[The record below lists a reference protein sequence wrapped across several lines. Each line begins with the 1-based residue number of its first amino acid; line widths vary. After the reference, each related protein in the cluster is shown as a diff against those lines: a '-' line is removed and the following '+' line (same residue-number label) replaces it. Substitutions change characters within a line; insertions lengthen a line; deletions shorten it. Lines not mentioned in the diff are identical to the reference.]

1 MRYVLVGGPD
11 HGIECLPT
19 KAIIAEEWEKL
30 GMLHKMYGW
39 NIMVSRKFMH
49 SYSPKVGRKENQTA
63 MQLNKFIGKWND

>member
-30 GMLHKMYGW
+30 GMLHKMYG
-39 NIMVSRKFMH
+39 
-49 SYSPKVGRKENQTA
+49 
-63 MQLNKFIGKWND
+63 